1 MNKIEINQQH
11 LDFIKK
17 IKGKYA
23 IDPKFEEI
31 MKNTNQIPITLKLN
45 EQQYINLIQLLFD
58 VSSEDTDVSNIKFA
72 NEWIKKVYVVN
83 PKFR

>member
-72 NEWIKKVYVVN
+72 NE
-83 PKFR
+83 

>member
-23 IDPKFEEI
+23 IDPKIEEI
-31 MKNTNQIPITLKLN
+31 MENINQMPITLKLN

-58 VSSEDTDVSNIKFA
+58 VSDEDTDVSNIKFA
-72 NEWIKKVYVVN
+72 NEWIKKIYIIN